1 MYLRKYYSN
10 FFKSYNIKSLKD
22 FPIMGA
28 YVVFNSLEH
37 KVKCWKTFHEYNK
50 PRSLLAKVFC
60 CNTKKVMPE
69 DHIFNGK
76 TLIVEDAPEPMNI
89 QWENL
94 EFTDCERLIKKIF
107 VFLIV
112 VLVMVI
118 SSIMLLYTNALS
130 K

>member
-1 MYLRKYYSN
+1 
-10 FFKSYNIKSLKD
+10 
-22 FPIMGA
+22 
-28 YVVFNSLEH
+28 
-37 KVKCWKTFHEYNK
+37 
-50 PRSLLAKVFC
+50 
-60 CNTKKVMPE
+60 MPE